1 MQEGTE
7 MRTREKARI
16 WRRFMGG
23 ASVAGLSFDLSMK
36 TYGQFAITGDEDAD
50 ATRQIESILREG
62 LSGKFDKGAR

>member
-1 MQEGTE
+1 
-7 MRTREKARI
+7 
-16 WRRFMGG
+16 MGG